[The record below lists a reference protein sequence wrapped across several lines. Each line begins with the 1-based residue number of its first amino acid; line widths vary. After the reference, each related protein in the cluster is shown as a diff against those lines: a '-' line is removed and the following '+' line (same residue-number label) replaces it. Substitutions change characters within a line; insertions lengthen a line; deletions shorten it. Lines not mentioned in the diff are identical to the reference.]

1 MRTTQR
7 KTPSKSPKIALKIPN
22 CTQIYEHSFEIPK
35 SVDKPARERK
45 PSGSIKSV
53 VIPKRRRKPSGSI
66 KSVAIPKRKM
76 RLSAHC
82 DIKPIS
88 GFIEKVVT

>member
-53 VIPKRRRKPSGSI
+53 
-66 KSVAIPKRKM
+66 AIPKRKM
-76 RLSAHC
+76 RLSANC